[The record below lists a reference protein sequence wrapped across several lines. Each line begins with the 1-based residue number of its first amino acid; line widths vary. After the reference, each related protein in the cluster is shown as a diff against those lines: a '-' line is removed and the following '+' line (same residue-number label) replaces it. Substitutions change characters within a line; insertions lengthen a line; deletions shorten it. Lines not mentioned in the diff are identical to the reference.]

1 MSANSPGRAE
11 AYKWYV
17 LTVAALTHTLAV
29 AMPTMCMPVLFKEIS
44 DDLGLSLIQIGA
56 VWGVGSL
63 TGMFTGL
70 LGGSIGDRF
79 GTRRTL
85 AVVCALAG
93 AAGALRGL
101 SNSFF
106 TLSATVLLSGFLL
119 PAIPTNVHKSCALWF
134 SKKRLGMANGVV
146 SMGMALG
153 FMSASMISATILS
166 PLLGGWRH
174 VLFFYGAISVLISVP
189 WYFMKPSNTE
199 SLLSSSDD
207 SRLSAWMVMRET
219 ARLRGVWRFGA
230 AMMALSGAIQ
240 GTLGYLPLYLRQ
252 AGWEAAAADN
262 ALATF
267 HGISMLAAIPIA
279 TLSDRIGS
287 RKAILLTGSLMFAL
301 GMGLLSF
308 VEGSM
313 VWAAVIIAGI
323 FRDGFMAILM
333 TSIMETKGVGPA
345 RAGTAMGLVSVLS
358 SMGQLFAPILGNSIA
373 AIRPGLPFAFW
384 AALAAAAFVS
394 FTFIKEARQPVPA
407 TL

>member
-1 MSANSPGRAE
+1 MSRNDQSKSER
-11 AYKWYV
+11 YKWYV
-17 LTVAALTHTLAV
+17 LTVATLTHTLAV

-56 VWGVGSL
+56 VWGAGAL
-63 TGMFTGL
+63 TGMFTAL

-85 AVVCALAG
+85 AVACALAG
-93 AAGALRGL
+93 VAGAMRGL

-119 PAIPTNVHKSCALWF
+119 PAIPTNVHKTCALWF
-134 SKKRLGMANGVV
+134 SRKRLGMANGVV

-153 FMSASMISATILS
+153 FMAASMISATILS
-166 PLLGGWRH
+166 PLLGGWRN
-174 VLFFYGAISVLISVP
+174 VLFFYGIITILISIP
-189 WYFMKPSNTE
+189 WYFMKPSDTE
-199 SLLSSSDD
+199 HQLATSDD
-207 SRLSAWMVMRET
+207 SRPSAWQVVGET
-219 ARLRGVWRFGA
+219 ARLREVWLFGA
-230 AMMALSGAIQ
+230 GMLALSGAIQ

-252 AGWEAAAADN
+252 AGWNAAAADN

-267 HGISMLAAIPIA
+267 HGISMISAIPIA

-308 VEGSM
+308 VEGSL
-313 VWAAVIIAGI
+313 VWGSVIIAGI

-358 SMGQLFAPILGNSIA
+358 SIGQLLAPMLGNSLA
-373 AIRPGLPFAFW
+373 ATRPGLPFAFW
-384 AALAAAAFVS
+384 AALAATAFVS
-394 FTFIKEARQPVPA
+394 FTFIKESRRINPA
-407 TL
+407 TS